1 MPYVSKAER
10 DWMTLRE
17 ALAHIKTVEDCNLRA
32 AWGQLREAIGD
43 QEVKVRWADV
53 TLELSTIGPGHY
65 LEEDD
70 VPPTAGRFWKTAR
83 VIFSGMGRV
92 LDDPACRSKSIRLK
106 LIREYRL
113 HYRPLLVLR
122 EHVEKNWPGDSAEQ
136 LSSRGRTSASKD
148 IVRAGRRSDRDLVWQ
163 TLDGMRKRGADL
175 GVSQKRLAELIA
187 KENDRQLDH
196 DRGWK
201 ERTIVQHVSDWLKEH
216 GLTPG

>member
-1 MPYVSKAER
+1 
-10 DWMTLRE
+10 
-17 ALAHIKTVEDCNLRA
+17 
-32 AWGQLREAIGD
+32 
-43 QEVKVRWADV
+43 
-53 TLELSTIGPGHY
+53 
-65 LEEDD
+65 
-70 VPPTAGRFWKTAR
+70 
-83 VIFSGMGRV
+83 MGRV